1 MKLYKTTTGPVVE
14 ADGRHYALPPT
25 TDWDALLTRD
35 ALRAVLADAVRTS
48 GRLLDESA
56 FRRRVILAPVGS
68 QEVWAAGVTYLRSKV
83 ARMEESKAAG
93 GGDFYDKVYDA
104 PRPELF
110 FKSMP
115 HKVVGPGHSVR
126 IRRDSK

>member
-1 MKLYKTTTGPVVE
+1 MVSHETYKTTTGPVVE
-14 ADGRHYALPPT
+14 ADGRFYALPPVN
-25 TDWDALLTRD
+25 WDELVNRD

-48 GRLLDESA
+48 GLLLDESA
-56 FRRRVILAPVGS
+56 MKQRVLLPPIGT

-93 GGDFYDKVYDA
+93 GGDFYDKVYVAD
-104 PRPELF
+104 RPELF

-115 HKVVGPGHSVR
+115 HRVVGR
-126 IRRDSK
+126 ISGY